1 MTHIA
6 TAFPTTSTMGQA
18 NPAAIA
24 PQRWAPANLTH
35 LARRFEK
42 QSPQAL
48 LNWAAATFGQD
59 LAMATGFGPSGVVL
73 MHMVAE
79 MNGAQRRAKPTIFY
93 LQTDLLFPET
103 MTLRDRLRE
112 RLGIHFVEVH
122 SGLPLAEQA
131 LRYGAE
137 LWKHSPNLCC
147 QLRKVNPLRD
157 FLAAKRAWITGIR
170 RDQAST
176 RANAPLIMWDEA
188 NQLVKLNPLAGWS
201 SDQIWTYIYQHN
213 LPYNALHDQGY
224 PSIGC
229 TMCTR
234 AVQPGEDER
243 AGRWAGIGKTECGI
257 HIQPDG
263 KVARTLQ

>member
-6 TAFPTTSTMGQA
+6 TTLPLSATSPQL
-18 NPAAIA
+18 NPVSIM
-24 PQRWAPANLTH
+24 PRRWAPANLTH
-35 LARRFEK
+35 IARRFEK

-48 LNWAAATFGQD
+48 LNWATASFGQD
-59 LAMATGFGPSGVVL
+59 LVMATGFGPSGVVL
-73 MHMVAE
+73 MHMASL
-79 MNGAQRRAKPTIFY
+79 QRVRPTVFY

-103 MTLRDRLRE
+103 LDLRDRLTA

-137 LWKHSPNLCC
+137 LWQHSPNLCC
-147 QLRKVNPLRD
+147 QLRKVNPLRE
-157 FLAAKRAWITGIR
+157 FLSTKRAWITGIR
-170 RDQAST
+170 RDQSST
-176 RANAPLIMWDEA
+176 RASAPLVMWDEA

-234 AVQPGEDER
+234 AVKAGEDER
-243 AGRWAGIGKTECGI
+243 AGRWAGLGKTECGI

-263 KVARTLQ
+263 KVGRVQ